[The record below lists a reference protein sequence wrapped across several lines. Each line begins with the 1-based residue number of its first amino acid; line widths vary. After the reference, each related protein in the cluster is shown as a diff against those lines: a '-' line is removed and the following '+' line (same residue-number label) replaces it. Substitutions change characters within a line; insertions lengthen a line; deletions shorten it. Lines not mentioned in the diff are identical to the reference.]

1 MNLFSRYTIF
11 STPFVWLRIFL
22 LTILFS
28 LILAYTLS
36 YLVTFPFS
44 SLFLKCLIDST
55 LLLALAV
62 LLERIIPSSN
72 YVKLDLTQRVVNYLA
87 LAIFIIAIWVSL
99 TYLSSLVIFGKDKSA
114 EVIKLIPVTAL
125 IGLLIFLI
133 VVQNIQYK
141 NSKRNGDND
150 NGDET
155 LEEETMSNENQNNN
169 SNSNENER
177 VFLER
182 ITIKIGQ
189 KINVILVP
197 DIVYIKSDGDYVH
210 VFTDKGKYIK
220 EDTMKYFESNL
231 HPHKFVR
238 VHRSSI
244 VNVEKIARIEL
255 YEKNNHMLILKNGS
269 QIKASIAGYKL
280 LRGVLNL

>member
-1 MNLFSRYTIF
+1 M
-11 STPFVWLRIFL
+11 

-28 LILAYTLS
+28 LILAFSLS
-36 YLVTFPFS
+36 YLVSFPFS
-44 SLFLKCLIDST
+44 SLFLKCLIDT
-55 LLLALAV
+55 TFLLAIAV

-72 YVKLDLTQRVVNYLA
+72 YVKLDLMQRVVNYLA
-87 LAIFIIAIWVSL
+87 LAIFIIATWVSL
-99 TYLSSLVIFGKDKSA
+99 TYLSSLVIFGRDKNA

-133 VVQNIQYK
+133 DIQYIQYK
-141 NSKRNGDND
+141 NSKQNGDNGD

-155 LEEETMSNENQNNN
+155 LEEETISNENQNNN

-177 VFLER
+177 DFLER

-197 DIVYIKSDGDYVH
+197 DIIYIKSDGDYVH